1 MASTVTLYGIPNCD
15 QVRKARAWLDMHGVA
30 YRFHDFKREGLAP
43 ALATRWL
50 RQVGA
55 DLLINRKGTTWKKL
69 SDAER
74 LASGAAGDTDD
85 TGAAARLL
93 GAHPSVVKRPVLEH
107 GEQVTIGFDS
117 GVYQALF

>member
-1 MASTVTLYGIPNCD
+1 MKSLASTVTLYGIPNCD
-15 QVRKARAWLDMHGVA
+15 QVRKARAWLDTHGVD
-30 YRFHDFKREGLAP
+30 YRFHDFKREGLTP

-74 LASGAAGDTDD
+74 LAAGAAGD
-85 TGAAARLL
+85 AARLL

-107 GEQVTIGFDS
+107 GEQVTVGFDS